1 MKKYILLTL
10 IVLLALP
17 AFLQASV
24 EYLSEEDY
32 KELKKEERLNYWNR
46 LESELATLQQRKAD
60 AIADSAEYAKRI
72 EDLKAKKNTY
82 TKEYNKI
89 YQEIIAS
96 LNISKY
102 EIASVMNKINYFNK
116 TISNWDNLSDKEL
129 WNAKKTIRSL
139 VTEYNELK
147 ETKAAKAPDFR
158 DNFSDLDNKI
168 ANLEANLQAAKP
180 KYYEDDY
187 TVAEGDGLAKIA
199 GYSFIYD
206 DVSKW
211 PIIYRANRDII
222 KDPNVL
228 KVDQVIKIPRG
239 LPYTWKV
246 YKGECLW
253 RIASYPEV
261 YGDAVKWP
269 LIYRAN
275 KDQIK
280 DPDLIYPNQVLEIPR
295 D

>member
-17 AFLQASV
+17 ALLQASV
-24 EYLSEEDY
+24 KYLGEEDY
-32 KELKKEERLNYWNR
+32 KELKKEERLSYWNR
-46 LESELATLQQRKAD
+46 LESELATLQQRKAK

-72 EDLKAKKNTY
+72 EDLKAKKDTY
-82 TKEYNKI
+82 TKEYNRI

-96 LNISKY
+96 LNINKSD
-102 EIASVMNKINYFNK
+102 IASVMNKISYFNR
-116 TISNWDNLSDKEL
+116 TLANWEDLSDKEL

-139 VTEYNELK
+139 VTEYNDLK
-147 ETKAAKAPDFR
+147 ETNAAKAPDFR
-158 DNFSDLDNKI
+158 DHFSDLDNKI

-187 TVAEGDGLAKIA
+187 TVAEGDNLAKIA

-222 KDPNVL
+222 KDPNML
-228 KVDQVIKIPRG
+228 TIDQVIKIPRG

-253 RIASYPEV
+253 KIASYPEV

-280 DPDLIYPNQVLEIPR
+280 DPDLIYPNQVFEIPR

>member
-96 LNISKY
+96 LNISKS

>member
-1 MKKYILLTL
+1 MKKYIMLTL

-72 EDLKAKKNTY
+72 EDLKAKKSTY

-96 LNISKY
+96 LNISKS